1 MKNRT
6 PFLPGISHL
15 LNGRQ
20 SRCESDRMREHA
32 ERLRRASLFRLCQIF
47 GRWLPADLLAGQP
60 GSRHRCYP
68 LSLTFWAFLSQVLN
82 PGSPCREIV
91 RKVQF
96 WHRRRKHPMPSSAT
110 GAYCQA
116 RARLPLEKLQ
126 QAHQSLADHLDAG
139 ADSGD
144 AFAGH
149 RLWVIDGTGLSMP
162 DTPANQKQWPQPSTQ
177 KPGCGFPVIKLVAIF
192 CLRTGALLRW
202 AQGTLH
208 EHENRLFK
216 QLYQFFLPG
225 DIVVADRGFS
235 GFGQFAEL
243 ITREVEM
250 LARIHQRRKVD
261 WRKGKVLGRRD
272 RLVQWRRPYR
282 QGDLFSAVQWAEF
295 PATIWLRQLEL
306 DFDVP
311 GFRTRKIVVVTT
323 LMDPERYPAD
333 ELARLYLRRWKVEV
347 FYRDIKQTMA
357 MDILRCQTPAMIN
370 REIHLHTIG
379 YNLVRALMNDIAQR
393 FEVDVARRSFKGTLD
408 ALRQWGPAALDAPNL
423 SPRVAADERDALYET
438 IVDDQLPDRPW
449 RSEPRAVKRRPKNY
463 RLMTKPRRKM
473 IVENSRK
480 ASQKPANS
488 RLN

>member
-15 LNGRQ
+15 LNGRR
-20 SRCESDRMREHA
+20 SRGESERMREHA
-32 ERLRRASLFRLCQIF
+32 ERLRQASLSRLCQIF

-60 GSRHRCYP
+60 GSRQRSYP

-82 PGSPCREIV
+82 PGSSCREIV

-96 WHRRRKHPMPSSAT
+96 WHRHRQQAMPSSST

-116 RARLPLEKLQ
+116 RARLPLERLR
-126 QAHQSLADHLDAG
+126 QAHESLADHLDAG
-139 ADSGD
+139 ADSED

-149 RLWVIDGTGLSMP
+149 RLRVIDGTGLSMP
-162 DTPANQKQWPQPSTQ
+162 DTPANQKEWPQPSAQ
-177 KPGCGFPVIKLVAIF
+177 KPGCGFPVIKLVAVF

-208 EHENRLFK
+208 GHENRLFK
-216 QLYQFFLPG
+216 QLYEFFHPG

-235 GFGQFAEL
+235 GYGQFAEL

-261 WRKGKVLGRRD
+261 WRKGKALGTRD
-272 RLVQWRRPYR
+272 RLVEWTRPYR
-282 QGDLFSAVQWAEF
+282 QGDLFSAIEWGALPQ
-295 PATIWLRQLEL
+295 TIWLRQLEI

-323 LMDPERYPAD
+323 LMDSELYPAD
-333 ELARLYLRRWKVEV
+333 ELARLYLRRWNVEV

-357 MDILRCQTPAMIN
+357 MDILRCQTPAMID
-370 REIHLHTIG
+370 REIHVHTIG

-393 FEVDVARRSFKGTLD
+393 FEVDVARLSFKGALD
-408 ALRQWGPAALDAPNL
+408 ALRQWGPVLDAPNL
-423 SPRVAADERDALYET
+423 STRVATEERDTLYET
-438 IVDDQLPDRPW
+438 IATDQLPDRPW
-449 RSEPRAVKRRPKNY
+449 RSEPRAVKRRPKNF
-463 RLMTKPRRKM
+463 RLMTKPRAQM
-473 IVENSRK
+473 VVEPSRK
-480 ASQKPANS
+480 ASQKPAKSCTN
-488 RLN
+488 